1 MNPKIEKML
10 AEPTVSVP
18 QAGALVGLARN
29 ASYQAARRGE
39 IPTLRFGNK
48 LRVSTAK
55 LRAMLSDGVQ
65 AAAEIKPPTKS
76 GPIR

>member
-65 AAAEIKPPTKS
+65 AAAEIKPSAKS
-76 GPIR
+76 GRTR